1 MITSL
6 GCRAGDYR
14 VNRFQCPDKWQ
25 RFGGSCYYPS
35 NITSTATEANNTCN
49 MAYSNNSQLMQIRH
63 SIELYYAA
71 HFLITNNLSEL
82 LIDISLHVLNGF
94 STSDQKKWQ
103 MAENKFRK
111 IRLKYYKKQIKK
123 MNQPRHE
130 TILYDDVGINHIDDV
145 NDDPEQLDNILKVCD
160 QFVWN
165 VLEEDPQFFLL
176 TRYLV
181 SNKFICSISD
191 IDLSIH
197 YKYMCQ
203 YVLDFCFENNICG
216 KHGRCINGLVGFKCS
231 CYFWSDGLLCREI
244 SMKFIQIVT
253 GLLIMLIL
261 IVLTLQPIQQYQQR
275 IMKNL
280 FDSCKTSSTVS
291 DSIQDVRSKFIT
303 DERSED
309 TSALERQRADVRTG
323 QSGDY
328 LSPIEPFQT
337 TNRYETAALCG
348 VIMVEML
355 MTLEHFFIDLSELWN
370 YGVLRLLFERFLL
383 PFLYSIRYY
392 PIFASLQ
399 QKNTYVRFFAFLYM
413 MGIIGYTII
422 RRSLCMDYL
431 PLSKRFSIYD
441 EVKHR
446 MELGTWITIYGVLKN
461 MPQFYL
467 LSYIS
472 AEITIRFIY
481 DPIYLNHMKKT
492 GVKKQPITPD
502 IESDMHKSTDLS
514 SKFPNRDNS
523 SSTYCSH
530 IRKFVSKIY
539 QWNSDFQFTTI
550 AMCAYTLAFVLLFY
564 LTCVFTFQ
572 SIMGTSSMDFLIFCL
587 KQIIDIDA
595 EFMSYISYLHME
607 TTYRPQSKSSAE
619 EENILM
625 PYNDPNRSET
635 EKSKQTFGPE
645 YISGEDSDE
654 EESSDQLAS
663 EAQHDMQS
671 DTSSI
676 SLKYLRNEYL
686 DTLEDSTLHMS
697 NHVQQVLSDIQQL
710 STKSATKK

>member
-1 MITSL
+1 MFVS
-6 GCRAGDYR
+6 
-14 VNRFQCPDKWQ
+14 VNRFQCLEKWQ

-35 NITSTATEANNTCN
+35 NITSTATEANDTCN
-49 MAYSNNSQLMQIRH
+49 MAYSNDSQLMQIRH

-71 HFLITNNLSEL
+71 HFLMTNNLSEL
-82 LIDISLHVLNGF
+82 LIDISLHVLN
-94 STSDQKKWQ
+94 
-103 MAENKFRK
+103 
-111 IRLKYYKKQIKK
+111 
-123 MNQPRHE
+123 
-130 TILYDDVGINHIDDV
+130 V
-145 NDDPEQLDNILKVCD
+145 
-160 QFVWN
+160 
-165 VLEEDPQFFLL
+165 
-176 TRYLV
+176 
-181 SNKFICSISD
+181 
-191 IDLSIH
+191 
-197 YKYMCQ
+197 
-203 YVLDFCFENNICG
+203 
-216 KHGRCINGLVGFKCS
+216 
-231 CYFWSDGLLCREI
+231 
-244 SMKFIQIVT
+244 SMKFIQIAI
-253 GLLIMLIL
+253 GLFIVLLL
-261 IVLTLQPIQQYQQR
+261 IVLTQQPIQQYQQR
-275 IMKNL
+275 IMKKL
-280 FDSCKTSSTVS
+280 FDPCKTSSTVS
-291 DSIQDVRSKFIT
+291 DSVQDVTSKFMT

-309 TSALERQRADVRTG
+309 TSALEIEKQERNHIRFVFQCSNVRTG

-328 LSPIEPFQT
+328 LSPIEPFET

-370 YGVLRLLFERFLL
+370 YGVLRLLFERSLL

-399 QKNTYVRFFAFLYM
+399 QKNICVRFFAFLYM
-413 MGIIGYTII
+413 MGNIGYTII
-422 RRSLCMDYL
+422 RRSSCMDYL

-441 EVKHR
+441 E
-446 MELGTWITIYGVLKN
+446 ELGTWITIYGVLKN

-472 AEITIRFIY
+472 AELTIRFIY
-481 DPIYLNHMKKT
+481 DSIYLNYMKKPS
-492 GVKKQPITPD
+492 VKEPPMTPG
-502 IESDMHKSTDLS
+502 IEFNIHKSTGVPP
-514 SKFPNRDNS
+514 KFPNHDNG
-523 SSTYCSH
+523 SSTYWSH
-530 IRKFVSKIY
+530 IRKVVSNIY

-572 SIMGTSSMDFLIFCL
+572 SIMGTSSMYFLIFCL
-587 KQIIDIDA
+587 KQIVDIDA

>member
-1 MITSL
+1 MGTNIGIQIRKLYEPQLYPNASVVPLFKRIFGKHTKEVCSVGFEANPIHSNYL
-6 GCRAGDYR
+6 KEFEKYCLKRKYR
-14 VNRFQCPDKWQ
+14 VKIYTSTAVINRFQCLEKWQ

-82 LIDISLHVLNGF
+82 LIDISSHVLN
-94 STSDQKKWQ
+94 
-103 MAENKFRK
+103 
-111 IRLKYYKKQIKK
+111 
-123 MNQPRHE
+123 
-130 TILYDDVGINHIDDV
+130 
-145 NDDPEQLDNILKVCD
+145 
-160 QFVWN
+160 
-165 VLEEDPQFFLL
+165 
-176 TRYLV
+176 
-181 SNKFICSISD
+181 
-191 IDLSIH
+191 
-197 YKYMCQ
+197 
-203 YVLDFCFENNICG
+203 VLDFCFNNNICG
-216 KHGRCINGLVGFKCS
+216 KHGRCINGLVGVKCS

-244 SMKFIQIVT
+244 SMKFIQIAI
-253 GLLIMLIL
+253 GLFIMLLL
-261 IVLTLQPIQQYQQR
+261 IVLTKQPIQQYQQR
-275 IMKNL
+275 IMKKL
-280 FDSCKTSSTVS
+280 FDPCKASSTVS
-291 DSIQDVRSKFIT
+291 DSIRDVTSKFMT

-309 TSALERQRADVRTG
+309 TSALERQCSDVRTG
-323 QSGDY
+323 QPGDY
-328 LSPIEPFQT
+328 LSPIEPFET

-355 MTLEHFFIDLSELWN
+355 MTLERFFIDLSELWN
-370 YGVLRLLFERFLL
+370 YGVLRLLFERSLL

-399 QKNTYVRFFAFLYM
+399 QKNICVRFFAFLYM

-422 RRSLCMDYL
+422 RRSSCMDYL

-472 AEITIRFIY
+472 AELTVRFIY
-481 DPIYLNHMKKT
+481 DSIYLNYMKKPS
-492 GVKKQPITPD
+492 VKEPPMTPG
-502 IESDMHKSTDLS
+502 IEFNIHKSTGVPPN
-514 SKFPNRDNS
+514 FPNHDS
-523 SSTYCSH
+523 GSSTYWSH
-530 IRKFVSKIY
+530 IRKVVSKMY
-539 QWNSDFQFTTI
+539 QWNPDFQFTTI
-550 AMCAYTLAFVLLFY
+550 ATFAYTLAFVLIFY

-572 SIMGTSSMDFLIFCL
+572 SIMGTSSMHFLIFCL
-587 KQIIDIDA
+587 KQIVDIGFHIAIISSAVRLIKGLAFNILLMPRIDCSYLGRTCEKYDA
-595 EFMSYISYLHME
+595 EFMAYISYLHME
-607 TTYRPQSKSSAE
+607 TTYRPQSKSSAQ
-619 EENILM
+619 EENILVS
-625 PYNDPNRSET
+625 YNDPNRSET
-635 EKSKQTFGPE
+635 EKSKQTFRLE
-645 YISGEDSDE
+645 YLSREDSDE

-697 NHVQQVLSDIQQL
+697 NHVQQVLSDTQQL

>member
-1 MITSL
+1 MFVS
-6 GCRAGDYR
+6 
-14 VNRFQCPDKWQ
+14 VNRFQCLEKWQ

-35 NITSTATEANNTCN
+35 NITSTATEANDTCN
-49 MAYSNNSQLMQIRH
+49 MAYSNDSQLMQIRH

-71 HFLITNNLSEL
+71 HFLMTNNLSEL
-82 LIDISLHVLNGF
+82 LIDISLHVLN
-94 STSDQKKWQ
+94 
-103 MAENKFRK
+103 
-111 IRLKYYKKQIKK
+111 
-123 MNQPRHE
+123 
-130 TILYDDVGINHIDDV
+130 
-145 NDDPEQLDNILKVCD
+145 
-160 QFVWN
+160 
-165 VLEEDPQFFLL
+165 
-176 TRYLV
+176 
-181 SNKFICSISD
+181 
-191 IDLSIH
+191 
-197 YKYMCQ
+197 
-203 YVLDFCFENNICG
+203 VLDFCFENNICG
-216 KHGRCINGLVGFKCS
+216 KHGRCVNGLVSFKCS

-244 SMKFIQIVT
+244 SMKFIQIAI
-253 GLLIMLIL
+253 GLFIVLLL
-261 IVLTLQPIQQYQQR
+261 IVLTQQPIQQYQQR
-275 IMKNL
+275 IMKKL
-280 FDSCKTSSTVS
+280 FDPCKTSSTVS
-291 DSIQDVRSKFIT
+291 DSVQDVTSKFMT

-309 TSALERQRADVRTG
+309 TSALEIEKQERNHIRFVFQCSNVRTG

-328 LSPIEPFQT
+328 LSPIEPFET

-370 YGVLRLLFERFLL
+370 YGVLRLLFERSLL

-399 QKNTYVRFFAFLYM
+399 QKNICVRFFAFLYM
-413 MGIIGYTII
+413 MGNIGYTII
-422 RRSLCMDYL
+422 RRSSCMDYL

-472 AEITIRFIY
+472 AELTIRFIY
-481 DPIYLNHMKKT
+481 DSIYLNYMKKPS
-492 GVKKQPITPD
+492 VKEPPMTPG
-502 IESDMHKSTDLS
+502 IEFNIHKSTGVPP
-514 SKFPNRDNS
+514 KFPNHDNG
-523 SSTYCSH
+523 SSTYWSH
-530 IRKFVSKIY
+530 IRKVVSNIY

-572 SIMGTSSMDFLIFCL
+572 SIMGTSSMYFLIFCL
-587 KQIIDIDA
+587 KQIVDIDA

-686 DTLEDSTLHMS
+686 DTFEDSTLHMS